1 MLKGRTD
8 LASEE
13 WSQVDPEGRGSGLV
27 SAYRRQGGEEVEK
40 DPTDDQILVDRDYS

>member
-1 MLKGRTD
+1 MLRGRTD

-27 SAYRRQGGEEVEK
+27 SAYRRQGEEEK
-40 DPTDDQILVDRDYS
+40 DPTDDQISVDRDYS